1 MSKVTY
7 IDLTPTW
14 ATTARIIAM
23 VLRDGTEQGKHEAEI
38 ELLNMGKLLDK
49 LLAERNA

>member
-1 MSKVTY
+1 MTKATY
-7 IDLTPTW
+7 IDVTPTW

-23 VLRDGTEQGKHEAEI
+23 MLKDGTEQGKREAEI

-49 LLAERNA
+49 LLAERKA